1 MDMHTHVKPA
11 CDVEE
16 EDIYSRPVQTPF
28 SLIPDKEEGSAKF
41 IENIVWSTTST
52 TPLNS
57 PMEFSTQP
65 PSPQAAI
72 QLERFNRTLYLKGKN
87 ILL

>member
-1 MDMHTHVKPA
+1 MWKKTFTVDLCRH
-11 CDVEE
+11 
-16 EDIYSRPVQTPF
+16 PF
-28 SLIPDKEEGSAKF
+28 ISLIPDKEKEGSTKF